1 MFKKENTEGREEVS
15 LGPEQ
20 LQQFMKTVLEATAKD
35 NREMFLEAI
44 KELKKPTPE
53 QQEQIDQQRLIR
65 ERKKQLMILLARDEE
80 KGKRNRRERCNHLKP
95 NGKIA
100 IGGQIHADGLVHPL
114 CVKCQTEFQPFKPNA
129 EMMRSG
135 VSLMNRGLTP
145 DFFKVKEPAP
155 RPEPEVAT
163 A

>member
-1 MFKKENTEGREEVS
+1 MFKKDIAEDREEVS

-35 NREMFLEAI
+35 NREMFMEAI
-44 KELKKPTPE
+44 RELKKPTPE

-80 KGKRNRRERCNHLKP
+80 KGKRNRRERCSHLKP

-114 CVKCQTEFQPFKPNA
+114 CVKCQTEFQPFKPTA

-145 DFFKVKEPAP
+145 DFFKFKEPIP
-155 RPEPEVAT
+155 RPEPEVT
-163 A
+163 TV

>member
-1 MFKKENTEGREEVS
+1 MFKKENAESTEEVPFS
-15 LGPEQ
+15 PGQ
-20 LQQFMKTVLEATAKD
+20 LQEFMKTVLEATAKD

-53 QQEQIDQQRLIR
+53 QEEQLKQQKMIR
-65 ERKKQLMILLARDEE
+65 ERKAQLMILLAKDEE
-80 KGKRNRRERCNHLKP
+80 KGKRNRRDRCSHTKP

-114 CVKCQTEFQPFKPNA
+114 CVKCQTEFQPFKPTA

-145 DFFKVKEPAP
+145 DFFKFKEPTP
-155 RPEPEVAT
+155 RPEPEVT
-163 A
+163 V

>member
-1 MFKKENTEGREEVS
+1 MFEKKNEENTDQVS
-15 LGPEQ
+15 FSPTQ
-20 LQQFMKTVLEATAKD
+20 LQDFIKTVLEATAEN

-53 QQEQIDQQRLIR
+53 QQEQLDRQKMIR
-65 ERKKQLMILLARDEE
+65 ERKAELMVLLAKDEE
-80 KGKRNRRERCNHLKP
+80 KGKRRKRERCSHLKP

-135 VSLMNRGLTP
+135 VSLMDRGLTP
-145 DFFKVKEPAP
+145 DFFKVKETAP
-155 RPEPEVAT
+155 RPEQEVT
-163 A
+163 AA